1 MLTSRGAKMSD
12 KKDKPKLKLVSSNKS
27 KSSKPELTA
36 KQLGFCK
43 DIVGMGKDKDG
54 NPKKPMSLV
63 EAYVSNYNVSPKT
76 KNNTIR
82 DMASKLKANPLITH
96 TISKLYDEL
105 KQINK
110 VSVIKKEEIII
121 RKLEEF
127 MNNEDFSDTAR
138 VRSAELLGKSLSMF
152 TNVTEIKE
160 SDKSSVE
167 VEEQLREKLAR
178 LLER

>member
-1 MLTSRGAKMSD
+1 MSD
-12 KKDKPKLKLVSSNKS
+12 KKDKPKLKLVSSNKVK

-63 EAYVSNYNVSPKT
+63 DAYVANYNVSPKT

-96 TISKLYDEL
+96 TIARMYDEL

-110 VSVIKKEEIII
+110 VSAIKKEEVII

-138 VRSAELLGKSLSMF
+138 VRSAELIGKSLSMF

-167 VEEQLREKLAR
+167 VEQQLREKLSK
-178 LLER
+178 LLKE

>member
-1 MLTSRGAKMSD
+1 MSD
-12 KKDKPKLKLVSSNKS
+12 KKDKPKLKLVSSNKVK

-63 EAYVSNYNVSPKT
+63 DAYVANYNVSPKT

-96 TISKLYDEL
+96 AISRMYDEL

-110 VSVIKKEEIII
+110 VSAIKKEEVII

-127 MNNEDFSDTAR
+127 MNNEEFSDTAR
-138 VRSAELLGKSLSMF
+138 VRSAELIGKSLSMF

-167 VEEQLREKLAR
+167 VEQQLREKLSK
-178 LLER
+178 LLKE

>member
-1 MLTSRGAKMSD
+1 MSD
-12 KKDKPKLKLVSSNKS
+12 KKDKPKLKLVSSNKVK

-63 EAYVSNYNVSPKT
+63 DAYVANYNVSPKT

-96 TISKLYDEL
+96 TISRMYDEI

-110 VSVIKKEEIII
+110 VSAIKKEEVII

-127 MNNEDFSDTAR
+127 MNNEEFSDTAR
-138 VRSAELLGKSLSMF
+138 VRSAELIGKSLSMF

-167 VEEQLREKLAR
+167 VEQQLREKLSK
-178 LLER
+178 LLKD

>member
-1 MLTSRGAKMSD
+1 MSD
-12 KKDKPKLKLVSSNKS
+12 KKDKPKLKLVSSNKVK

-63 EAYVSNYNVSPKT
+63 DAYVANYNVSPKT

-96 TISKLYDEL
+96 TITKLYNEQM
-105 KQINK
+105 QINK
-110 VSVIKKEEIII
+110 VSAIKKEEVII

-127 MNNEDFSDTAR
+127 MNNEEFSDTAR
-138 VRSAELLGKSLSMF
+138 VRSAELIGKSLSMF

-160 SDKSSVE
+160 SDKSAVE
-167 VEEQLREKLAR
+167 VEEQLREKLSK
-178 LLER
+178 LLKE

>member
-1 MLTSRGAKMSD
+1 MSD
-12 KKDKPKLKLVSSNKS
+12 KKDKPKLKLVSSNKVK

-43 DIVGMGKDKDG
+43 DIVGIGKDKDG

-63 EAYVSNYNVSPKT
+63 DAYVANYNVSPKT

-96 TISKLYDEL
+96 TITKLYNEQM
-105 KQINK
+105 QINK
-110 VSVIKKEEIII
+110 VSAIKKEEVII

-127 MNNEDFSDTAR
+127 MNNEEFSDTAR
-138 VRSAELLGKSLSMF
+138 VRSAELIGKSLSMF

-167 VEEQLREKLAR
+167 VEQQLREKLSK
-178 LLER
+178 LLKE

>member
-1 MLTSRGAKMSD
+1 MSD
-12 KKDKPKLKLVSSNKS
+12 KKDKPKLKLVSSNKVK

-63 EAYVSNYNVSPKT
+63 DAYVANYNVSPKT

-96 TISKLYDEL
+96 TIARMYDEL

-110 VSVIKKEEIII
+110 VSAIKKEEVII

-138 VRSAELLGKSLSMF
+138 VRSAELIGKSLSMF

-167 VEEQLREKLAR
+167 VEEQLREKLSK
-178 LLER
+178 LLKE

>member
-1 MLTSRGAKMSD
+1 MSD
-12 KKDKPKLKLVSSNKS
+12 KKDKPKLKLVSSNKVK

-63 EAYVSNYNVSPKT
+63 DAYVANYNVSPKT

-96 TISKLYDEL
+96 TISRMYDEL

-110 VSVIKKEEIII
+110 VSAIKKEEVII

-127 MNNEDFSDTAR
+127 MNNEEFSDTAR
-138 VRSAELLGKSLSMF
+138 VRSAELIGKSLSMF

-167 VEEQLREKLAR
+167 VEQQLREKLSK
-178 LLER
+178 LLKE

>member
-1 MLTSRGAKMSD
+1 MSD
-12 KKDKPKLKLVSSNKS
+12 KKDKPKLKLVSSNKVK

-63 EAYVSNYNVSPKT
+63 DAYVANYNVSPKT

-96 TISKLYDEL
+96 TISRMYDEI

-110 VSVIKKEEIII
+110 VSAIKKEEVII

-127 MNNEDFSDTAR
+127 MNNEEFSDTAR
-138 VRSAELLGKSLSMF
+138 VRSAELIGKSLSMF

-167 VEEQLREKLAR
+167 VEQQLREKLSK
-178 LLER
+178 LLKE

>member
-1 MLTSRGAKMSD
+1 MSD
-12 KKDKPKLKLVSSNKS
+12 KKDKPKLKLVSSNKVK

-43 DIVGMGKDKDG
+43 DIVGIGKDKDG

-63 EAYVSNYNVSPKT
+63 DAYVANYNVSPKT

-96 TISKLYDEL
+96 TISRMYDEL

-110 VSVIKKEEIII
+110 VSAIKKEEVII

-127 MNNEDFSDTAR
+127 MNNEEFSDTAR
-138 VRSAELLGKSLSMF
+138 VRSAELIGKSLSMF

-167 VEEQLREKLAR
+167 VEQQLREKLSK
-178 LLER
+178 LLKE

>member
-1 MLTSRGAKMSD
+1 MSD
-12 KKDKPKLKLVSSNKS
+12 KKDKPKLKLVSSNKVK

-54 NPKKPMSLV
+54 NLKKPMSLV
-63 EAYVSNYNVSPKT
+63 DAYVANYNVSPKT

-96 TISKLYDEL
+96 TISRMYDEL

-110 VSVIKKEEIII
+110 VSAIKKEEVII

-127 MNNEDFSDTAR
+127 MNNEEFSDTAR
-138 VRSAELLGKSLSMF
+138 VRSAELIGKSLSMF

-167 VEEQLREKLAR
+167 VEQQLREKLSK
-178 LLER
+178 LLKE

>member
-1 MLTSRGAKMSD
+1 MSD
-12 KKDKPKLKLVSSNKS
+12 KKDKPKLKLVSSNKVK

-43 DIVGMGKDKDG
+43 DIVGIGKDKDG

-63 EAYVSNYNVSPKT
+63 DAYVANYNVSPKT

-96 TISKLYDEL
+96 TISRMYDEL

-110 VSVIKKEEIII
+110 VSAIKKEEVIIK
-121 RKLEEF
+121 KLEEF
-127 MNNEDFSDTAR
+127 MNNEEFSDTAR
-138 VRSAELLGKSLSMF
+138 VRSAELIGKSLSMF

-167 VEEQLREKLAR
+167 VEEQLREKLSK
-178 LLER
+178 LLKE

>member
-1 MLTSRGAKMSD
+1 MSD
-12 KKDKPKLKLVSSNKS
+12 KKDKPKLKLVSSNKVK

-63 EAYVSNYNVSPKT
+63 DAYVANYNVSPKT

-96 TISKLYDEL
+96 TISKLYNEQM
-105 KQINK
+105 QINK
-110 VSVIKKEEIII
+110 VSAIKKEEVII

-127 MNNEDFSDTAR
+127 MNNEEFSDTAR
-138 VRSAELLGKSLSMF
+138 VRSAELIGKSLSMF

-167 VEEQLREKLAR
+167 VEEQLREKLSK
-178 LLER
+178 LLKE

>member
-1 MLTSRGAKMSD
+1 MSD
-12 KKDKPKLKLVSSNKS
+12 KKDKPKLKLVSSNKVK

-63 EAYVSNYNVSPKT
+63 DAYVANYNVSPKT

-96 TISKLYDEL
+96 TITKLYNEQM
-105 KQINK
+105 QINK
-110 VSVIKKEEIII
+110 VSAIKKEEVII

-127 MNNEDFSDTAR
+127 MNNEEFSDTAR
-138 VRSAELLGKSLSMF
+138 VRSAELIGKSLSMF

-167 VEEQLREKLAR
+167 VEQQLREKLSK
-178 LLER
+178 LLKE

>member
-1 MLTSRGAKMSD
+1 MSD
-12 KKDKPKLKLVSSNKS
+12 KKDKPKLKLVSSNKIK

-63 EAYVSNYNVSPKT
+63 DAYVANYNVSPKT

-96 TISKLYDEL
+96 TISRMYDEL

-110 VSVIKKEEIII
+110 VSAIKKEEVII

-138 VRSAELLGKSLSMF
+138 VRSAELIGKSLSMF

-167 VEEQLREKLAR
+167 VEQQLREKLSK
-178 LLER
+178 LLKE

>member
-1 MLTSRGAKMSD
+1 MSD
-12 KKDKPKLKLVSSNKS
+12 KKDKPKLKLVSSNKVK

-63 EAYVSNYNVSPKT
+63 DAYVANYNVSPKT

-96 TISKLYDEL
+96 TITKLYNEQM
-105 KQINK
+105 QINK
-110 VSVIKKEEIII
+110 VSAIKKEEVII

-138 VRSAELLGKSLSMF
+138 VRSAELIGKSLSMF

-167 VEEQLREKLAR
+167 VEEQLREKLSK
-178 LLER
+178 LLKE

>member
-1 MLTSRGAKMSD
+1 MSD
-12 KKDKPKLKLVSSNKS
+12 KKDKPKLKLVSSNKVK

-63 EAYVSNYNVSPKT
+63 DAYVANYNVSPKT

-96 TISKLYDEL
+96 TISRMYDEL
-105 KQINK
+105 KHINK
-110 VSVIKKEEIII
+110 VSAIKKEEVII

-127 MNNEDFSDTAR
+127 MNNEEFSDTAR
-138 VRSAELLGKSLSMF
+138 VRSAELIGKSLSMF

-167 VEEQLREKLAR
+167 VEQQLREKLSK
-178 LLER
+178 LLKE

>member
-1 MLTSRGAKMSD
+1 MSD
-12 KKDKPKLKLVSSNKS
+12 KKDKPKLKLVSSNKIK

-63 EAYVSNYNVSPKT
+63 DAYVANYNVSPKT

-96 TISKLYDEL
+96 TISRMYDEL

-110 VSVIKKEEIII
+110 VSAIKKEEVII

-127 MNNEDFSDTAR
+127 MNNEEFSDTAR
-138 VRSAELLGKSLSMF
+138 VRSAELIGKSLSMF

-167 VEEQLREKLAR
+167 VEQQLREKLSK
-178 LLER
+178 LLKE

>member
-1 MLTSRGAKMSD
+1 MSD
-12 KKDKPKLKLVSSNKS
+12 KKDKPKLKLVSSNKVK

-63 EAYVSNYNVSPKT
+63 DAYVANYNVRPKP

-96 TISKLYDEL
+96 TISKLYNEMM
-105 KQINK
+105 QINK
-110 VSVIKKEEIII
+110 VSAIKKEEVII

-127 MNNEDFSDTAR
+127 MNNEEFSDTAR
-138 VRSAELLGKSLSMF
+138 VRSAELIGKSLSMF

-167 VEEQLREKLAR
+167 VEQQLREKLSK
-178 LLER
+178 LLKE

>member
-1 MLTSRGAKMSD
+1 MSD
-12 KKDKPKLKLVSSNKS
+12 KKDKPKLKLVSSNKVK

-63 EAYVSNYNVSPKT
+63 DAYVANYNVSPKT

-96 TISKLYDEL
+96 TITKLYNEQM
-105 KQINK
+105 QINK
-110 VSVIKKEEIII
+110 VSAIKKEEVIIK
-121 RKLEEF
+121 KLEEF
-127 MNNEDFSDTAR
+127 MNNEEFSDTAR
-138 VRSAELLGKSLSMF
+138 VRSAELIGKSLSMF

-167 VEEQLREKLAR
+167 VEQQLREKLSK
-178 LLER
+178 LLKE

>member
-1 MLTSRGAKMSD
+1 MSD
-12 KKDKPKLKLVSSNKS
+12 KKDKPKLKLVSSNKVK

-63 EAYVSNYNVSPKT
+63 DAYVANYNVSPKT

-178 LLER
+178 LLEK

>member
-1 MLTSRGAKMSD
+1 MSD
-12 KKDKPKLKLVSSNKS
+12 KKDKPKLKLVSSNKVK

-63 EAYVSNYNVSPKT
+63 DAYVANYNVSPKT

-96 TISKLYDEL
+96 TISRMYDEL

-110 VSVIKKEEIII
+110 VSAIKKEEVII

-127 MNNEDFSDTAR
+127 MNNEEFSDTAR
-138 VRSAELLGKSLSMF
+138 VRSAELIGKSLSMF

-167 VEEQLREKLAR
+167 VEQQLREKLSK
-178 LLER
+178 LLKD

>member
-1 MLTSRGAKMSD
+1 MSD
-12 KKDKPKLKLVSSNKS
+12 KKDKPKLKLVSSNKVK

-63 EAYVSNYNVSPKT
+63 DAYVANYNVSPKT

-96 TISKLYDEL
+96 TIARMYDEL

-110 VSVIKKEEIII
+110 VSAIKKEEVII

-127 MNNEDFSDTAR
+127 MNNEEFSDTAR
-138 VRSAELLGKSLSMF
+138 VRSAELIGKSLSMF

-167 VEEQLREKLAR
+167 VEQQLREKLSK
-178 LLER
+178 LLKE

>member
-1 MLTSRGAKMSD
+1 MSD
-12 KKDKPKLKLVSSNKS
+12 KKDKPKLKLVSSNKVK

-63 EAYVSNYNVSPKT
+63 DAYVANYNVSPKT

-96 TISKLYDEL
+96 TISRMYDEL

-110 VSVIKKEEIII
+110 VSAIKKEEVII

-138 VRSAELLGKSLSMF
+138 VRSAELIGKSLSMF

-167 VEEQLREKLAR
+167 VEQQLREKLSK
-178 LLER
+178 LLKE

>member
-1 MLTSRGAKMSD
+1 MSD
-12 KKDKPKLKLVSSNKS
+12 KKDKPKLKLVSSNKVK

-63 EAYVSNYNVSPKT
+63 DAYVANYNVSPKT

-96 TISKLYDEL
+96 TISRMYDEL

-110 VSVIKKEEIII
+110 VSAIKKEEVII

-127 MNNEDFSDTAR
+127 MNNEEFSDTAR
-138 VRSAELLGKSLSMF
+138 VRSAELIGKSLSMF

-167 VEEQLREKLAR
+167 VEEQLREKLSK
-178 LLER
+178 LLKE